1 MKFGIAVIRIQGHS
15 MKFIDN
21 LNFLVHEIRIFLVVS
36 VIWALVAD
44 NDTLS
49 YFSRCMIY
57 QIKLTRLLQIMSFP
71 NATGTKRKISLCWLS
86 SEALRLPSLFGFQAP
101 LWSLNLTMLDN
112 PRMFLNFLQRNSF
125 FRIEDQKLTKGLAE
139 APRSSIK

>member
-15 MKFIDN
+15 MRFIDN

-49 YFSRCMIY
+49 YSSMYDI
-57 QIKLTRLLQIMSFP
+57 QNKSTRHLQLMSFP

-86 SEALRLPSLFGFQAP
+86 SEALRLPRLFGFQAP
-101 LWSLNLTMLDN
+101 LWSLNLTMLYN

-125 FRIEDQKLTKGLAE
+125 FRIEDQKLTKD
-139 APRSSIK
+139 

>member
-1 MKFGIAVIRIQGHS
+1 
-15 MKFIDN
+15 
-21 LNFLVHEIRIFLVVS
+21 
-36 VIWALVAD
+36 
-44 NDTLS
+44 
-49 YFSRCMIY
+49 
-57 QIKLTRLLQIMSFP
+57 MSFP